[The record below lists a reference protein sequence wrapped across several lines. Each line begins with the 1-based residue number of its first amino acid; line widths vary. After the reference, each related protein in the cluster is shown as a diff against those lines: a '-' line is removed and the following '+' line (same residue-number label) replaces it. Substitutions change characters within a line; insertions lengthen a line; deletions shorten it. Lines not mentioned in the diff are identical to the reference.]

1 MKNIAISGST
11 GFVASYLI
19 PLLKEKG
26 YGIIPLKR
34 EDFKDL
40 TALKDKLKSADIVV
54 NLAGAPIVKRWNE
67 NYKKELYSSRVD
79 LTKKIVQAIEDLDKK
94 LDCFVSAS
102 AVGVYPDFKPCGEDC
117 SDLRK
122 DFLGKLCV
130 DWENA
135 AFSLKDKTRII
146 ALRIGVVIGKN
157 GGIIKKVSLP
167 FKLGLGGRI
176 ASGKQGFSWI
186 HIEDLCRIILFA
198 IENEKIEGVVNA
210 VSPIPVDNN
219 EFTKTI
225 ARVLKRP
232 AIFPVPSFVLKL
244 LFREGA
250 VVLIEGQRAVPKKL
264 KDFNFEFN
272 YPHLEDAFKQVF
284 S

>member
-19 PLLKEKG
+19 PFLKEKG

-40 TALKDKLKSADIVV
+40 SILKDKLKSADIVV
-54 NLAGAPIVKRWNE
+54 NLAGAPIVKRWSE
-67 NYKKELYSSRVD
+67 KYKKELYSSRVD
-79 LTKKIVQAIEDLDKK
+79 LTKKIVKGIEELNKK

-102 AVGVYPDFKPCGEDC
+102 AVGVYPDFKQCAEDC
-117 SDLRK
+117 NDLRD

-135 AFSLKDKTRII
+135 AFSLKNTRVI

-186 HIEDLCRIILFA
+186 HIEDLCSIILFA
-198 IENEKIEGVVNA
+198 IENDKIEGVLNA
-210 VSPIPVDNN
+210 VSPNPVDNN
-219 EFTKTI
+219 EFTKTLS
-225 ARVLKRP
+225 RVLKRP
-232 AIFPVPSFVLKL
+232 AIFPVPSFALKL
-244 LFREGA
+244 LFGEGA
-250 VVLIEGQRAVPKKL
+250 LILIEGQRAVPKKL
-264 KDFNFEFN
+264 KNFNFEFK
-272 YPHLEDAFKQVF
+272 YPQLEEALKQVF

>member
-19 PLLKEKG
+19 PFLKEKG
-26 YGIIPLKR
+26 YEVIPLKR

-40 TALKDKLKSADIVV
+40 SILKEKLKNADIVV

-79 LTKKIVQAIEDLDKK
+79 LTKKIVKAIEELNKK

-102 AVGVYPDFKPCGEDC
+102 AVGVYPDFKTCTEDC
-117 SDLRK
+117 DDLRD

-135 AFSLKDKTRII
+135 AFSLKNTRVI
-146 ALRIGVVIGKN
+146 ALRIGVVIGEH

-186 HIEDLCRIILFA
+186 HIEDLCSIILFA

-210 VSPIPVDNN
+210 VSPNPVDNN
-219 EFTKTI
+219 EFTKTLS
-225 ARVLKRP
+225 RVLKRP
-232 AIFPVPSFVLKL
+232 AIFPVPSFALKL

-264 KDFNFEFN
+264 KNFNFEFN
-272 YPHLEDAFKQVF
+272 YPHLEEALKQVF

>member
-1 MKNIAISGST
+1 MKNIAVSGST
-11 GFVASYLI
+11 GFIASYLI
-19 PLLKEKG
+19 PFLKEKD
-26 YGIIPLKR
+26 YGIIPLRR

-40 TALKDKLKSADIVV
+40 TALKEKLKNTDIVV

-79 LTKKIVQAIEDLDKK
+79 LTRKIVNAVKELNKK

-102 AVGVYPDFKPCGEDC
+102 AVGIYPDFKQCGEDC
-117 SDLRK
+117 SDLRD

-135 AFSLKDKTRII
+135 AFSLKNTRVI

-157 GGIIKKVSLP
+157 GGIIKRVSLP

-176 ASGKQGFSWI
+176 ASGKQGFSWV

-198 IENEKIEGVVNA
+198 IENEKVEGVINA
-210 VSPIPVDNN
+210 VSPNPVDNN
-219 EFTKTI
+219 EFTKTL
-225 ARVLKRP
+225 AGVLKRP
-232 AIFPVPSFVLKL
+232 AIFPVPSFMLKL
-244 LFREGA
+244 LFGEGA
-250 VVLIEGQRAVPKKL
+250 SILIEGQRAVPKKL
-264 KDFNFEFN
+264 KGFNFKFK
-272 YPHLEDAFKQVF
+272 YPQLEEALKQVF